1 MHYITAHEMR
11 PGQGMTFNADY
22 LRRWAGRTVPAARRK
37 MVEDE
42 AELLYVDPGRRW
54 LGPNMIPLEDREV
67 VTPAL
72 GKILLEERGSSILNQ
87 IRTLS
92 AAHLR

>member
-1 MHYITAHEMR
+1 MR

-37 MVEDE
+37 SVEAASE
-42 AELLYVDPGRRW
+42 FLFVDRDHKWIRQDD
-54 LGPNMIPLEDREV
+54 IPPEDRAV
-67 VTPAL
+67 VSPEL
-72 GKILLEERGSSILNQ
+72 GKLFVEQRVTSILNQ

-92 AAHLR
+92 PSHVR